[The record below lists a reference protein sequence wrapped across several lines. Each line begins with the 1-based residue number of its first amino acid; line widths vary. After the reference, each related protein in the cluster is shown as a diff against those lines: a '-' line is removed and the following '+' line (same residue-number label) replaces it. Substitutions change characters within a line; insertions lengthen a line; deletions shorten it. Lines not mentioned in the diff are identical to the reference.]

1 MSAIEPAP
9 NPIDEIA
16 AHAVQLVL
24 LAARSQSAAMG
35 ALIRL
40 AGDEIARLDGEEM
53 ASALHARR
61 SRIHQERAS
70 NRLRVGRR

>member
-1 MSAIEPAP
+1 MSLSDAQS
-9 NPIDEIA
+9 PIDEIA

-24 LAARSQSAAMG
+24 LATRSQAAAMG

-40 AGDEIARLDGEEM
+40 AGEEFARLDGEEM
-53 ASALHARR
+53 ASQLHARR